1 MSTLFTGLA
10 EFYKKYAPTQDT
22 SPQAIAKTLFLGQ
35 VLDVVDG
42 EKLQDAITKGDVK
55 VDSFR
60 QAGAIRV
67 KIQGP
72 DDGKYEDDVIHVAFP
87 ANRNILRLP
96 IPGELVLLVS
106 AQSSAPNTS
115 RAAFFYI
122 GVLTGIEPT
131 RNAAKPAAL
140 TTPIKTG
147 IDFSRALMSR
157 FDKKYE
163 HNTFTINQQGKYI
176 PTLRE
181 GDKILEGRFGGS
193 IKFTSTVPNQWSD
206 VSQIAN
212 ARSVTEG
219 IPSVVIKNT
228 KYEEYKTDLPVL
240 VDDDINVDMSSIY
253 LNTGQVIP
261 AILGSSA
268 QMNTWDVDVIERISL
283 RPQRDDQAGVL
294 SSFFPETY
302 DPNLQIEVQ
311 AEILISA
318 GALDDNFDSTKGL
331 GSAEAIP
338 FTGQASTRQE
348 QIVRDALNASFAKGE
363 TKGLCAK
370 GTYNHAAN
378 YMKLFKGEQ
387 PNQGMSLSAGGNAN
401 QTGFF
406 NAMVR
411 LGYQQYT
418 GGSGLTRQALDD
430 KLRVGPWNVGDAV
443 TYWASDGDPSKSYVR
458 YGHAQMY
465 VGNITGRGN
474 WTTDNRFNYRGSYFV
489 YKSQPSNSWN
499 LVVFKAPLA

>member
-10 EFYKKYAPTQDT
+10 EFYNRYAPTQGA
-22 SPQAIAKTLFLGQ
+22 SPQATAKTLFLGQ

-42 EKLQDAITKGDVK
+42 ERLQDVISKGELK
-55 VDSFR
+55 VENNR
-60 QAGAIRV
+60 QAGLIRV

-72 DDGKYEDDVIHVAFP
+72 DDGKYEEDVIHIAYP
-87 ANRNILRLP
+87 ANRNVLRLP
-96 IPGELVLLVS
+96 VPGELVLLVS

-122 GVLTGIEPT
+122 SVITGTNPT
-131 RNAAKPAAL
+131 RNAVKPAAL
-140 TTPIKTG
+140 TIPQKTG
-147 IDFSRALMSR
+147 VDFAKALNSR
-157 FDKKYE
+157 FDRKYE
-163 HNTFTINQQGKYI
+163 HSTFTINQQGKFI

-193 IKFTSTVPNQWSD
+193 IKFTSTVPNQWSELTQLSN
-206 VSQIAN
+206 VK
-212 ARSVTEG
+212 SVTEG

-228 KYEEYKTDLPVL
+228 KYTDYKTDLPML
-240 VDDDINVDMSSIY
+240 IDDDINVDMSSIY
-253 LNTGQVIP
+253 FNTGQVTP
-261 AILGSSA
+261 MLVGSSA
-268 QMNTWDVDVIERISL
+268 KMDTWDVDITERLSV

-311 AEILISA
+311 ADILISA
-318 GALDDNFDSTKGL
+318 GALDDNFDGTKGL
-331 GSAEAIP
+331 GSEQVIP

-363 TKGLCAK
+363 TQHYCAK

-378 YMKLFKGEQ
+378 YMKLYKSEQ
-387 PNQGMSLSAGGNAN
+387 PNQGMILSAGGNAN

-406 NAMVR
+406 NAMVK
-411 LGYQQYT
+411 LGYQQYI
-418 GGSGLTRQALDD
+418 GGSGMTKEALDN
-430 KLRVGPWNVGDAV
+430 KLKNGPWNVGDAV
-443 TYWASDGDPSKSYVR
+443 TYWASDGDPASSHVR

-465 VGNITGRGN
+465 VGNITGKGS

-489 YKSQPSNSWN
+489 YKSKPSNSWN